1 MKSIFRK
8 SLKFFRGP
16 NYDITEEIEEIKGKR
31 KSKIENQGEKTSAK
45 QTFNKIMSKSFLK
58 PFSCVGILFIFS
70 EWSGYNAYLNY
81 MIEVLETS
89 GFDLDPRIGP
99 IIVGSIRLFF
109 AGKYYVCMKY

>member
-1 MKSIFRK
+1 
-8 SLKFFRGP
+8 
-16 NYDITEEIEEIKGKR
+16 
-31 KSKIENQGEKTSAK
+31 
-45 QTFNKIMSKSFLK
+45 MSKSFLK

-70 EWSGYNAYLNY
+70 EWSGYNAFLNY

>member
-1 MKSIFRK
+1 M
-8 SLKFFRGP
+8 
-16 NYDITEEIEEIKGKR
+16 
-31 KSKIENQGEKTSAK
+31 ENQGEKTSAK

-109 AGKYYVCMKY
+109 AGKYFVLDILFCRITTFIKVHVAFVFGLQTL

>member
-1 MKSIFRK
+1 
-8 SLKFFRGP
+8 
-16 NYDITEEIEEIKGKR
+16 
-31 KSKIENQGEKTSAK
+31 
-45 QTFNKIMSKSFLK
+45 MSKSFLK

-70 EWSGYNAYLNY
+70 EWSGYNAFLNY

-109 AGKYYVCMKY
+109 AGKYFVCMYEVLDTCFHQITTIIKVRVKSIN

>member
-1 MKSIFRK
+1 M
-8 SLKFFRGP
+8 
-16 NYDITEEIEEIKGKR
+16 
-31 KSKIENQGEKTSAK
+31 ENQGEKTSAK

-70 EWSGYNAYLNY
+70 EWSGYNAFLNY

-109 AGKYYVCMKY
+109 AGKNYVLDILFCQITTFIKVRVAFVFGLQHI

>member
-1 MKSIFRK
+1 M
-8 SLKFFRGP
+8 
-16 NYDITEEIEEIKGKR
+16 
-31 KSKIENQGEKTSAK
+31 ENQGEKTSAK
-45 QTFNKIMSKSFLK
+45 QTFNKILSKSFLK

-109 AGKYYVCMKY
+109 AGKCTSVLDILFCQSTTFIKVCLAFDFGLQTL